1 MSLLSSKHS
10 QVTTKPV
17 GLAQA
22 CHERRD
28 VIQLSKQVTHGDMS
42 IVIEACLAEHKHAI
56 LE

>member
-1 MSLLSSKHS
+1 MSLLFSKHS